1 MNIMNTLKKLLTVPE
16 VADILSIGR
25 TKAYQLTKSKE
36 IPSIG
41 VGRGVRVH
49 PDALAEYINKQ
60 GASAK

>member
-1 MNIMNTLKKLLTVPE
+1 MYTNKKLMTVRE

-25 TKAYQLTKSKE
+25 TKAYQLIKSKE

-41 VGRGVRVH
+41 VGRSVRVH

-60 GASAK
+60 GAPAK

>member
-1 MNIMNTLKKLLTVPE
+1 MKQNKKLLKVLE

-25 TKAYQLTKSKE
+25 TKAYQLVKSKE
-36 IPSIG
+36 IPSVG
-41 VGRGVRVH
+41 VGRCVRIH